1 MDLDSIVRLTRLSL
15 GVVSSLLLA
24 ACGSSAVVAILT
36 ALGGGGG
43 AVPVVP
49 LVLFPGSEGAKP
61 AVVLPFT
68 AEVQAIAVTPDGS
81 KLYAADAL
89 HNTVSVMD
97 TELRRVIKIID
108 VSTGPRFLAI
118 DPSRPRL
125 YVANY
130 GLRQIVQE
138 GANNIV
144 TVIDTGSDQI
154 IATVEVGLRPYAMT
168 FNENGDKLYVLNRG
182 DGFGLSDPADMV
194 SVIDLTDLNQPA
206 RTVDL
211 SLGVEKGVTPS
222 AIVVAPSTE
231 RAFIVNRNS
240 DNVAVIDTSS
250 DSLVSFIDV
259 GKAPLGIA
267 ADPEGSQVFV
277 TNSLSDT
284 VSVIDTASLSVTKT
298 ISVGPGP
305 MSIAIDFDARYLYVA
320 NALGPLEDDACAQDE
335 NFPLEFG
342 NTVSV
347 IDVEQLEVVGGEIT
361 VGRAPLA
368 VAITGDG
375 EKAYTMSACEDDAT
389 GESEVSVLD
398 QSAIGTATTASR
410 NITTTGRGT
419 AMIMEPSS
427 ERLFVAQPDSVTFID
442 VATDTVDG
450 APIAVRG
457 FGPTKLK
464 FAAGGSKLY
473 AIRPGSDT
481 VVVIDVDRG
490 ADTEQVLG
498 AIEVGHR
505 PSDLAVTEGRAS
517 GDQVLV
523 TNAGVSRQPGHSISF
538 IDVTPVGQLDQSVE
552 TLEPLDGNSEPLMLG
567 PVAVAVTGD
576 QQSAVIANF
585 GDFFPNTRVP
595 GDSISIVDLDTRG
608 FTSRKLFSDLW
619 PIDVIPN
626 PDDDDGFLVA
636 APRIDEGGRVLIGS
650 VSNALL
656 DEFSGFIDVPVDLE
670 PSRIAS
676 PGTPI
681 YGGNY
686 NSVINIGGLE
696 PVVFQVAN
704 SNIAAADCNDV
715 DPACPKPNVG
725 RIAVTPDGNR
735 LFALHAGDRSR
746 FCGAGGGNEFCEIGT
761 SVTVYEAPLTPVAT
775 PPAGQVVTVGRRPT
789 DVAFAGSTAFVANYF
804 DNTVSVFPFGFSL
817 GTTPIVDSVD
827 VGIAPAGI
835 AVHPDDQRVYVAN
848 SVSNDISVIDTASGD
863 VIRTLQMPW

>member
-1 MDLDSIVRLTRLSL
+1 MDFDCIVRFTRLSL
-15 GVVSSLLLA
+15 AVVSALLVA
-24 ACGSSAVVAILT
+24 ACEGGVAAVVAIAI
-36 ALGGGGG
+36 ALGSGGG
-43 AVPVVP
+43 AAPVVP
-49 LVLFPGSEGAKP
+49 LVLFPGDEGNKP

-81 KLYAADAL
+81 KLYTADAL

-108 VSTGPRFLAI
+108 VTTGPRFLTI

-130 GLRQIVQE
+130 GLKQIGQE
-138 GANNIV
+138 GANNVV
-144 TVIDTGSDQI
+144 TVIDTGSDHI

-168 FNENGDKLYVLNRG
+168 LNENGDKLYVLNRG
-182 DGFGLSDPADMV
+182 DGFDVSDPADTV

-211 SLGVEKGVTPS
+211 ILGVEKGVTPS

-231 RAFIVNRNS
+231 RAFITNRNS
-240 DNVAVIDTSS
+240 DNVAVIDTST

-259 GKAPLGIA
+259 GEEPLGIVA
-267 ADPEGSQVFV
+267 HPEGSQVFV
-277 TNSLSDT
+277 TSSRSNT

-298 ISVGPGP
+298 ITVGLGP
-305 MSIAIDFDARYLYVA
+305 MAIAIDFDAQHLYVA
-320 NALGPLEDDACAQDE
+320 NASGPLVDDACAQSQTD
-335 NFPLEFG
+335 
-342 NTVSV
+342 TVSV
-347 IDVEQLEVVGGEIT
+347 IDIEQLEVVGGEIT
-361 VGRAPLA
+361 VGPAPLA

-389 GESEVSVLD
+389 GESEVSVID
-398 QSAIGTATTASR
+398 ESDIGTAATASR
-410 NITTTGRGT
+410 SIPTTGRGT
-419 AMIMEPSS
+419 AMIMEPDS
-427 ERLFVAQPDSVTFID
+427 ERLLVAQPDSVTFID

-490 ADTEQVLG
+490 TDTEQVLG
-498 AIEVGHR
+498 AIAVGHR

-517 GDQVLV
+517 GDLVLV

-538 IDVTPVGQLDQSVE
+538 IDVTPAGQLDQSVD

-576 QQSAVIANF
+576 QQSAIVANF

-595 GDSISIVDLDTRG
+595 GERISIVDLDTRG
-608 FTSRKLFSDLW
+608 FTSSQFFSGLW
-619 PIDVIPN
+619 PIDVIAD
-626 PDDDDGFLVA
+626 PDVDDGFLVA
-636 APRIDEGGRVLIGS
+636 APRIDQGGRVLIGS
-650 VSNALL
+650 VSNAQL
-656 DEFSGFIDVPVDLE
+656 DEKFSELIDVPVDLE
-670 PSRIAS
+670 PSPVAS
-676 PGTPI
+676 FSGTPI
-681 YGGNY
+681 FGGNY
-686 NSVINIGGLE
+686 NSVNNSGGLK
-696 PVVFQVAN
+696 PVAFQVLDPNFAE
-704 SNIAAADCNDV
+704 ADCNDV
-715 DPACPKPNVG
+715 DPACPKPNLG
-725 RIAVTPDGNR
+725 KIAVTPDGNR

-746 FCGAGGGNEFCEIGT
+746 FCGAVGDNEFCEIGT
-761 SVTVYEAPLTPVAT
+761 SVTVYEAPFN

-789 DVAFAGSTAFVANYF
+789 DVAFADDTAIVANYF
-804 DNTVSVFPFGFSL
+804 DNTASVFPFNFSL
-817 GTTPIVDSVD
+817 GTTPIVNVVD

-835 AVHPDDQRVYVAN
+835 AAHPDEQRVYVAN
-848 SVSNDISVIDTASGD
+848 SISNDISVIDTASGD
-863 VIRTLQMPW
+863 VIRTLQLPW